1 MNVQQIYQLVNTA
14 TQETLGESAVVNE
27 DLSNVVDVG
36 TDIFNANAVDNYV
49 RSLVDHIGKVI
60 FVNRP
65 YRGGVPSVLMDG
77 WEYGSVLE
85 KISAELPVATENE
98 SWELQD
104 GASYDPNIFYK
115 PKASTKFFNSRTTF
129 EIPVSI
135 TERQVRSSFDSAQQ
149 VASFVNMI
157 YNEVEK
163 SMTIK
168 TDALI
173 MRTINNFIAQTLY
186 DYNSGG
192 TYTGAGNTR
201 AVNLLSRYNTAK
213 GTSLTAAQAINDP
226 DFLRYS
232 AYVIKQYVDFMS
244 RISTLF
250 NIGGK
255 ARFTP
260 SDVMHLVLLNSF
272 SAGADVFLQSDV
284 WHNELTKLPAY
295 ETVPYWQGSGTDL
308 LFSSLSSINVKTGK
322 GTVTAS
328 GILGVMFD
336 RDALGVNNFN
346 RRVTTNYNAK
356 AEFWNNYYK
365 MDAQY
370 FNDANENF
378 VVFYAA

>member
-1 MNVQQIYQLVNTA
+1 
-14 TQETLGESAVVNE
+14 
-27 DLSNVVDVG
+27 
-36 TDIFNANAVDNYV
+36 
-49 RSLVDHIGKVI
+49 
-60 FVNRP
+60 
-65 YRGGVPSVLMDG
+65 MDG

-85 KISAELPVATENE
+85 KISAELPVAMENE

-115 PKASTKFFNSRTTF
+115 PKASTKFFNNRTTF

-135 TERQVRSSFDSAQQ
+135 TERQVRSSFDSAQK

-163 SMTIK
+163 DMTIK

-260 SDVMHLVLLNSF
+260 SDVIHLVLLNSF

-308 LFSSLSSINVKTGK
+308 SFDSLSSINVTTGK
-322 GTVTAS
+322 GAVTAK